1 MKSYDIIIAGGGAS
15 GLSLASHLA
24 HSPLRDRSILI
35 VDKDAKDQ
43 NDRTWCFW
51 AKQPTFFD
59 DIAYRSWSQLQV
71 LGKHFEKTLDLHE
84 YRYKMIRGVDFYR
97 YARQTISECPRVEFL
112 QGKVELIKDGDQQ
125 ANVLVDGKLYAGTWV
140 FDSLFNWSSFK
151 PDPADYHTIKQQ
163 FKGWEIEASGHPF
176 NPQAATFLDFRI
188 SQKNGTHF
196 FYMLPFSEQ
205 SALVESVL
213 CTTTPVN
220 WKICEQALHFYLKN
234 ILDIKEYNILRE
246 EQGINPLTDWR
257 FPRQLGKHIVAIGN
271 HGGMVKPSTGYA
283 FLRIQ
288 EDSSAIINSLLEVGH
303 PFSIPS
309 SPRRYRYFD
318 ALMLEIMTHHAERI
332 EPILTSLFKRNPI
345 ERIFRFLDEVASR
358 GENLIMMPSLP
369 PQLLLQAFLQLSAL
383 RRV

>member
-318 ALMLEIMTHHAERI
+318 GLMLEIMTHHAERI